1 MRTFLAVKGV
11 PLEGRTSDSKTAF
24 KWPEAETV
32 ERWENRINKIESAL
46 KRISKVGC
54 SNMKLLCIQE
64 REIAKGAE
72 DETVAVL
79 LELARLT
86 WLPEKKP
93 GIRVAHI
100 NPNALGPLAAE

>member
-79 LELARLT
+79 LEMLEASD
-86 WLPEKKP
+86 
-93 GIRVAHI
+93 
-100 NPNALGPLAAE
+100 